1 MAGVMYKSISA
12 GFLIFALTACGS
24 GTDQGDDSGDSGDGD
39 TPTSVQSTTDDIGT
53 GSTTQST
60 ARYEARTDDG
70 NGYAESISYNAADDT
85 FTVDNLPFDG
95 DNTYARDDVVASLG
109 PFSVYENDSTYADD
123 VTGAIINQFQHKA
136 IRAVSTSGN
145 TEFSIVRT
153 GAYIPYGFGG
163 FLYQRN
169 TGVVLPSTGEA
180 QYTGDYAGLR
190 DFKGRGGLEYVTGQM
205 EVNIDFEDF
214 NAGDAVDGRITNR
227 RVLDLNGNDITAG
240 ITAALSAEQGVA
252 ISALPSVL
260 FVIQPGVLKD
270 NGEITGSLNSNILN
284 AAGGLD
290 ELESGTY
297 YAVIS
302 GTGAGQ
308 EIAGIVV
315 IESEDHRTDGV
326 QVRETGGFI
335 LYR

>member
-1 MAGVMYKSISA
+1 M
-12 GFLIFALTACGS
+12 
-24 GTDQGDDSGDSGDGD
+24 
-39 TPTSVQSTTDDIGT
+39 
-53 GSTTQST
+53 
-60 ARYEARTDDG
+60 
-70 NGYAESISYNAADDT
+70 
-85 FTVDNLPFDG
+85 DNLPFDG

-123 VTGAIINQFQHKA
+123 VTGTIINQFQHKA
-136 IRAVSTSGN
+136 IRAVSTSGD

-169 TGVVLPSTGEA
+169 AGVVLPSTGEA
-180 QYTGDYAGLR
+180 HFEGDYAGLR
-190 DFKGRGGLEYVTGQM
+190 DFKGIGGLEYVTGLM

-214 NAGDAVDGRITNR
+214 NTGDAVDGRISNR
-227 RVLDLNGNDITAG
+227 SVFDLDGNDITAG
-240 ITAALSAEQGVA
+240 ITAALSVQQGVT

-270 NGEITGSLNSNILN
+270 NGEITGSLNSHLLN
-284 AAGGLD
+284 AQGGTD
-290 ELESGTY
+290 EIEAGTY

-315 IESEDHRTDGV
+315 IESDDARVDGV
-326 QVRETGGFI
+326 EVRETGGFI